1 MISLPAAVADAWNIR
16 GDIEPLDGGQGTSVR
31 AGGLVFKP
39 QPDQALVV
47 WHAGLCDRVTTAA
60 FRLPAPVRSDD
71 GRLVVD
77 AWYATQFVDGDPI
90 PAGDASVV
98 SWMKAVTCSRDF
110 HTAVAGEHRPALL
123 DARTDHWAVAD
134 RAAWD
139 EGDPPEIG
147 QRSAGLLRRTRGFV
161 VDEGLTPQLVHGDLS
176 GNVLF
181 AEGLPPAVIDLSPY
195 WRPAEYADAIVVDPP
210 SFAQR
215 QHEADRALAAYSKLT
230 TLAVRLLRP
239 GGLLVQCSCS
249 SRVTAEQFHRTVALA
264 ASRAG
269 RPFDEIRRT
278 AHAVDHPVRFTEGAY
293 LKAVF
298 ARVP

>member
-1 MISLPAAVADAWNIR
+1 MMSLPAAVADAWNIR

-39 QPDQALVV
+39 QPDEALVV
-47 WHAGLCDRVTTAA
+47 WHAGLCDRVTAVA

-77 AWYATQFVDGDPI
+77 GWYATQFVDGDPI

-110 HTAVAGEHRPALL
+110 HTVVAGEHRPALL

-195 WRPAEYADAIVVDPP
+195 WRPAEYADAIVVVD
-210 SFAQR
+210 ALLWW
-215 QHEADRALAAYSKLT
+215 EADPELIATARPPALNSTRWRSLLARALAF
-230 TLAVRLLRP
+230 RLLSFDDTRP
-239 GGLLVQCSCS
+239 DACAMDDELPRYSRAIDLLHRFSQ
-249 SRVTAEQFHRTVALA
+249 AEIGA
-264 ASRAG
+264 ASG
-269 RPFDEIRRT
+269 I
-278 AHAVDHPVRFTEGAY
+278 
-293 LKAVF
+293 
-298 ARVP
+298 